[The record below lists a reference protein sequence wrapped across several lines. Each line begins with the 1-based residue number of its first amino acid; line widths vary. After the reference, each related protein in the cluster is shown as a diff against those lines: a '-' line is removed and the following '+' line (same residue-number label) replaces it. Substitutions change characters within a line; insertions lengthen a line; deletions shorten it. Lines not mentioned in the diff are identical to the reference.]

1 MIIGM
6 DWLESFNPMLVHWK
20 NKWLSIPYQGSSIVL
35 HGDMPESP
43 VQLLLQVCSLDIS
56 STQAASVPL
65 LPAVQSLLDEFSDV
79 FQPPDSLPPSRACN
93 HVIPLIPRAQPFY
106 IRPYRNPPVLKDEIE
121 RQVKGING

>member
-1 MIIGM
+1 LTAFDMIIEM

-20 NKWLSIPYQGSSIVL
+20 NKWLSIPYQGSSIVI
-35 HGDMPESP
+35 HGDMAESP

-79 FQPPDSLPPSRACN
+79 LQPPDSLPP
-93 HVIPLIPRAQPFY
+93 
-106 IRPYRNPPVLKDEIE
+106 
-121 RQVKGING
+121 